1 MHPEDEKLENILA
14 DPWLARPGIRW
25 SSSTIFVLVALFAL
39 KPLIVNRI
47 VARAEAYASY
57 GLYNNAVRECK
68 KAISLDGDNMLAWN
82 TLGGAYKNQGDIDNA
97 VNTYLNAININ
108 SENRVAHFK
117 VGVVFSLEQDYTRAI
132 PHFEYLRSLGPE
144 TPDVL
149 ARDSISCYRSSL
161 EMLSLC
167 YERIG
172 KPDKQQNVLE
182 ELARTYPDY
191 SKAVEKLQALRQTDA
206 SKTRP

>member
-25 SSSTIFVLVALFAL
+25 SSSLIFVLVALFAL
-39 KPLIVNRI
+39 KPLIINRI
-47 VARAEAYASY
+47 VSRAEAYASY

-68 KAISLDGDNMLAWN
+68 KAISLDGDNILAWN
-82 TLGGAYKNQGDIDNA
+82 TMGGAYKNQGDVDNA

-108 SENRVAHFK
+108 PDNRVAHFK
-117 VGVVFSLEQDYTRAI
+117 VGVVFSLEQEYTRAI

-144 TPDVL
+144 SPDVL
-149 ARDSISCYRSSL
+149 AHDSFSSYRSSL

-167 YERIG
+167 YEKMG

-182 ELARTYPDY
+182 ELARTYPAY
-191 SKAVEKLQALRQTDA
+191 TKAMEKLLMLKETSA
-206 SKTRP
+206 SKTSP